1 MKQNTEKLGKG
12 SEHQSFASEEAG
24 LASVKSTIAMVKTDL
39 IPEGVGGGGCFRGNT
54 SRVNLA
60 R

>member
-39 IPEGVGGGGCFRGNT
+39 IPEGVGGRVVSGGILQG
-54 SRVNLA
+54 
-60 R
+60 